1 VREKMIW
8 NEKYECMPRK
18 DLNELQLSRLKAIVY
33 KVYDRVPF
41 YRESFDKAGFKPD
54 NLKSMDDLRRI
65 PFISKKD
72 LRDNYPFKLF
82 AEPMSNIV
90 RIHSSSGTT
99 GKPVVAGYTQNDI
112 NMWAELMARSLM
124 CAGANSNDII
134 QNSYGYGLFTG
145 GLGIHYGGER
155 MGATVIPSS
164 GGNTKRQVMMLQDFG
179 TTVLTCTPSYALYI
193 GEVAAEEMGIDIR
206 TLPLRI
212 GVLGAEPWSDNMR
225 KEIEIKLGIDAMDIY
240 GLTEVLGP
248 GVSMECEQK
257 NGLHVF
263 EDHFIAEIIDPDTGE
278 PLPYGETGELVFTSL
293 TKEAFPVIRFRTRD
307 ITSLNPEPCGC
318 GRTVARMRR
327 VSGRTDD
334 MLIIRGVNVFPSQI
348 ESVLMEIEEVEP
360 HYEIVVERKGSL
372 DDLQLRVE
380 VNERLF
386 SDEIRKLEAVQRRI
400 QNELESVLGISIK
413 VTLVEP
419 KTIERSEG
427 KAKRVRDLRPKE

>member
-1 VREKMIW
+1 MIW

-54 NLKSMDDLRRI
+54 NLKSLDDLRRI

-348 ESVLMEIEEVEP
+348 ESVLMEIEDVEP

>member
-1 VREKMIW
+1 MIW
-8 NEKYECMPRK
+8 NEKYECMSRK
-18 DLNELQLSRLKAIVY
+18 ELDELQLERLKFVVNRAYEKI
-33 KVYDRVPF
+33 PF
-41 YRESFDKAGFKPD
+41 YKNSFDKAGFKPD
-54 NLKSMDDLRRI
+54 DLKSLDDLRKI

-72 LRDNYPFKLF
+72 LRENYPFKMF
-82 AEPMSNIV
+82 AEPLENIV

-99 GKPVVAGYTQNDI
+99 GKPVVVGYTKNDI
-112 NMWAELMARSLM
+112 ETWAELMARSLV
-124 CAGANSNDII
+124 CAGANKNDII
-134 QNSYGYGLFTG
+134 QNAYGYGLFTG

-155 MGATVIPSS
+155 IGATVIPAS

-193 GEVAAEEMGIDIR
+193 AEVAEDMGINIR
-206 TLPLRI
+206 ELPLRV
-212 GVLGAEPWSDNMR
+212 GVFGAEPWSDNMR
-225 KEIEIKLGIDAMDIY
+225 KEIENKLNIDAMDIY
-240 GLTEVLGP
+240 GLTEVIGP

-257 NGLHVF
+257 NGLHIF

-278 PLPYGETGELVFTSL
+278 QLPYGETGELVFTSL

-307 ITSLNPEPCGC
+307 ITSLNPEPCKC
-318 GRTVARMRR
+318 GRNIVRMHR

-348 ESVLMEIEEVEP
+348 ESVLMDIEEAEP
-360 HYEIVVERKGSL
+360 HYELVVDRKGAL
-372 DDLQLRVE
+372 DEIELRVE
-380 VNERLF
+380 VNERIF
-386 SDEIRKLEAVQRRI
+386 SDEIRKLESIQNRI
-400 QNELESVLGISIK
+400 QNEIESVLGISIK

>member
-1 VREKMIW
+1 MIW

-54 NLKSMDDLRRI
+54 NLKSLDDLRRI

-155 MGATVIPSS
+155 LGATVIPSS

-225 KEIEIKLGIDAMDIY
+225 KEIEVKLGIDAMDIY

>member
-1 VREKMIW
+1 MPILLKDIKNSKGVYSHLLKVRDKMIW

-155 MGATVIPSS
+155 LGATVIPSS

-206 TLPLRI
+206 TLPLKI

-225 KEIEIKLGIDAMDIY
+225 KEIEVKLGIDAMDIY

-263 EDHFIAEIIDPDTGE
+263 EDHFIAEIIDPDSGE

-307 ITSLNPEPCGC
+307 ITSLNPEP
-318 GRTVARMRR
+318 
-327 VSGRTDD
+327 
-334 MLIIRGVNVFPSQI
+334 
-348 ESVLMEIEEVEP
+348 
-360 HYEIVVERKGSL
+360 
-372 DDLQLRVE
+372 
-380 VNERLF
+380 
-386 SDEIRKLEAVQRRI
+386 
-400 QNELESVLGISIK
+400 
-413 VTLVEP
+413 
-419 KTIERSEG
+419 
-427 KAKRVRDLRPKE
+427 

>member
-1 VREKMIW
+1 MIW

-54 NLKSMDDLRRI
+54 NLKSLDDLRRI

-263 EDHFIAEIIDPDTGE
+263 EDHFIAEIIDPDTCE

>member
-1 VREKMIW
+1 MIW

-18 DLNELQLSRLKAIVY
+18 ELEELQLSRLKAIIH

-41 YRESFDKAGFKPD
+41 YRESFEKAGFKPSD
-54 NLKSMDDLRRI
+54 LKSLDDLKRI

-72 LRDNYPFKLF
+72 LRENYPFKLF

-99 GKPVVAGYTQNDI
+99 GKPVVAGYTKNDI
-112 NMWAELMARSLM
+112 DTWAELMARSLM
-124 CAGANSNDII
+124 CAGAGPNDII
-134 QNSYGYGLFTG
+134 QNAYGYGLFTG

-155 MGATVIPSS
+155 MGATVIPAS
-164 GGNTKRQVMMLQDFG
+164 GGNTKRQVMMLEDFG

-193 GEVAAEEMGIDIR
+193 GEVAKEMGIDIR
-206 TLPLRI
+206 KLPLRI
-212 GVLGAEPWSDNMR
+212 GVFGAEPWSDNMR
-225 KEIEIKLGIDAMDIY
+225 KELEAKLNIDAMDIY
-240 GLTEVLGP
+240 GLTEVIGP

-257 NGLHVF
+257 DGLHIF
-263 EDHFIAEIIDPDTGE
+263 EDHFIAEIIDPETGE
-278 PLPYGETGELVFTSL
+278 QLPYGETGELVFTSL

-307 ITSLNPEPCGC
+307 ITSLNPEPCKC
-318 GRTVARMRR
+318 GRTIARMRR

-348 ESVLMEIEEVEP
+348 ESVLMEIEETEP
-360 HYEIVVERKGSL
+360 HYEIVVERKGML
-372 DDLQLRVE
+372 DELEVRVE

-386 SDEIRKLEAVQRRI
+386 SDEVRKLEAVQRKL
-400 QNELESVLGISIK
+400 QNEIESVLGISVK

-427 KAKRVRDLRPKE
+427 KAKRVKDLRPKE

>member
-1 VREKMIW
+1 MIW

-54 NLKSMDDLRRI
+54 DLKSLDDLRRI

-263 EDHFIAEIIDPDTGE
+263 EDHFIAEIIDPDTCE

-386 SDEIRKLEAVQRRI
+386 SDEIRKLEAVQKRI